1 MKSDHWN
8 LRSNRLRI
16 DGLHKQEVVDGEF
29 PPLSIMDTHVAC
41 GSQRDGCQA
50 LPADRLPTILSR
62 IHPEGKT
69 GNPHFD
75 KWGRFMSA
83 KYSLFFSFDGII
95 RMKK

>member
-1 MKSDHWN
+1 MVKSDHWN

-41 GSQRDGCQA
+41 GSQRDGCQV

-75 KWGRFMSA
+75 K
-83 KYSLFFSFDGII
+83 
-95 RMKK
+95 